1 MTSSTDTKPTA
12 EVDAAVRGLLDGVY
26 KAWGDNDA
34 DAFVAGYTAD
44 ATAILPGSFRN
55 GRDSIRQH
63 MVNGF
68 AGPLK
73 GSSTVNNVLDVR
85 ATGEDSA
92 LAITEDGVLL
102 AGETE
107 VPAARIVLATWVF
120 TKRDGTW
127 LIAAYHN
134 CARTVG

>member
-1 MTSSTDTKPTA
+1 MTSSTESKTTA
-12 EVDAAVRGLLDGVY
+12 EVDAAVRNRLDGIY

-55 GRDSIRQH
+55 GRESIRQH
-63 MVNGF
+63 MADGF

-85 ATGEDSA
+85 MTGDDSA
-92 LAITEDGVLL
+92 LAITEDGILL

-107 VPAARIVLATWVF
+107 VPPARIVLGTWVF
-120 TKRDGTW
+120 TQRDGDW

-134 CARTVG
+134 CARTVS